1 MDVIGR
7 VFRAAAVLRRRLD
20 TVLAEEGLN
29 RAEFDLLCALRRSG
43 GPVTVGRLGEQTVS
57 SGAAT
62 TKRLHNLSERGLLQR
77 TTDERDRRVAYVHL
91 TDLGREVID
100 RAFHHNLAAE
110 QRVLDPL
117 PDERREELTR
127 GLAAL
132 LGTLEGLPP
141 TTD

>member
-1 MDVIGR
+1 MDIIGR
-7 VFRAAAVLRRRLD
+7 ILRAAAVLRRRLD

-62 TKRLHNLSERGLLQR
+62 TKRLHSLSERGLLRR
-77 TTDERDRRVAYVHL
+77 TTHERDKRVAYVHL
-91 TDLGREVID
+91 TDRGREVID
-100 RAFHHNLAAE
+100 RAFHRNLAAE
-110 QRVLDPL
+110 RRLL
-117 PDERREELTR
+117 ELLADEHREELTR

-132 LGTLEGLPP
+132 LGTLEGPLPV
-141 TTD
+141 D